1 MAEYTAV
8 TEQIVAVNQPIIFTE
23 TSVPCDRGFV
33 QHEDGTGSFT
43 LSGTVVRKSRCNCA
57 CKGMPSAD
65 YLVDFSANIAV
76 PDGGTAETISVA
88 LSLGGTVIP
97 ATQMIVTPAATGE
110 FFNVSVAKNVRL
122 YAGCCRDLAV
132 VNTSGQ
138 AISVSNA
145 IINFTRPDL
154 VMSY

>member
-8 TEQIVAVNQPIIFTE
+8 TEQTVNSNQPVIFTE
-23 TSVPCDRGFV
+23 TSVPCNRGFV

-43 LSGTVVRKSRCNCA
+43 LSGTVIRNNGCGCP
-57 CKGMPSAD
+57 CQGTPSAD

-76 PDGGTAETISVA
+76 PDGGTAGAISVA

-132 VNTSGQ
+132 INTSDQ